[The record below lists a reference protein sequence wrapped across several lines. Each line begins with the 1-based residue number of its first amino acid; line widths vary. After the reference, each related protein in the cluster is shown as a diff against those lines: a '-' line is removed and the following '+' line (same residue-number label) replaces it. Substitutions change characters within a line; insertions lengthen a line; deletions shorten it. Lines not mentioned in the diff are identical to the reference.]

1 MTGLLPG
8 GFEALE
14 PFAEHWSL
22 QGEAA
27 RAAARS
33 AASDE
38 ERARFYEAAQPLM
51 EEALAYLDGKPIDGL
66 GEKDAN
72 LMRLMLSLANVYHSV
87 EVLGDAEAENARMR
101 SRLKF
106 TDHAPY

>member
-1 MTGLLPG
+1 MGALPA
-8 GFEALE
+8 GFEVLE
-14 PFAEHWSL
+14 PFVEAWAL
-22 QGEAA
+22 AGEAA

-38 ERARFYEAAQPLM
+38 QRARFYDAAQPLM
-51 EEALAYLDGKPIDGL
+51 AEALAYLDGKPIGSL
-66 GEKDAN
+66 DAPDAT
-72 LMRLMLSLANVYHSV
+72 LMRLMLSLANVYHSI

-101 SRLKF
+101 SRLAF

>member
-1 MTGLLPG
+1 MGALPA

-14 PFAEHWSL
+14 PFVADWAL
-22 QGEAA
+22 AGETA

-38 ERARFYEAAQPLM
+38 QRAQFYAGAQPLM
-51 EEALAYLDGKPIDGL
+51 EAALAYLDGKPIDNL
-66 GEKDAN
+66 DAPDTT

-87 EVLGDAEAENARMR
+87 EVLGDTEAENARMR
-101 SRLKF
+101 ARLTL
-106 TDHAPY
+106 TDLAPY

>member
-1 MTGLLPG
+1 VTRLPA

-14 PFAEHWSL
+14 PFVSEWAL
-22 QGEAA
+22 AGEAA

-33 AASDE
+33 SASDAQ
-38 ERARFYEAAQPLM
+38 RQRFYDVAQPLM
-51 EEALAYLDGKPIDGL
+51 EQALAWLDTKQIDKL
-66 GEKDAN
+66 DDADAT

-101 SRLKF
+101 ARLEF

>member
-1 MTGLLPG
+1 MAALPA

-14 PFAEHWSL
+14 PFVGQWAL
-22 QGEAA
+22 AGEAA

-33 AASDE
+33 AASDG
-38 ERARFYEAAQPLM
+38 ERERFYHAAQPLM
-51 EEALAYLDGKPIDGL
+51 EAALAYLDGKPIGSLDGP
-66 GEKDAN
+66 DAT

-101 SRLKF
+101 SRLAF

>member
-1 MTGLLPG
+1 MAALPA
-8 GFEALE
+8 GFRALE
-14 PFAEHWSL
+14 PFVERWAL
-22 QGEAA
+22 AGEAA

-33 AASDE
+33 AASDA
-38 ERARFYEAAQPLM
+38 ERLEFYQAAQPLM
-51 EEALAYLDGKPIDGL
+51 QAALAHLDGKPIGSL
-66 GEKDAN
+66 TGCDAA

-101 SRLKF
+101 ARLQF

>member
-1 MTGLLPG
+1 MAALPL
-8 GFEALE
+8 GFETLE
-14 PFAEHWSL
+14 PFVEQWAL
-22 QGEAA
+22 AGEAA

-33 AASDE
+33 DASDD
-38 ERARFYEAAQPLM
+38 EREKFYAAAQPLM
-51 EEALAYLDGKPIDGL
+51 EAALAYLDGKPIDSLDGP
-66 GEKDAN
+66 DAA

-101 SRLKF
+101 ARLAF

>member
-1 MTGLLPG
+1 MTRLPA

-14 PFAEHWSL
+14 PFVSDWAL
-22 QGEAA
+22 AGEAA

-33 AASDE
+33 RASNAQ
-38 ERARFYEAAQPLM
+38 RQQFYDAAQPLM
-51 EEALAYLDGKPIDGL
+51 QQALAWLDAKPIGNL
-66 GEKDAN
+66 GEADAT

-101 SRLKF
+101 ARLEF

>member
-1 MTGLLPG
+1 MALLPA
-8 GFEALE
+8 GFEPLE
-14 PFAEHWSL
+14 PFVERWAL
-22 QGEAA
+22 VGEAA

-38 ERARFYEAAQPLM
+38 ERGRFYEAAQPLM
-51 EEALAYLDGKPIDGL
+51 QTALAHLDGKSIDSLEGP
-66 GEKDAN
+66 DAT

-101 SRLKF
+101 ARLQF

>member
-1 MTGLLPG
+1 MTRLPA

-14 PFAEHWSL
+14 PFVSDWAL
-22 QGEAA
+22 AGEAA

-33 AASDE
+33 RASNAQ
-38 ERARFYEAAQPLM
+38 RQQFYDAAQPLM
-51 EEALAYLDGKPIDGL
+51 QQALAWLDAKPIGNL
-66 GEKDAN
+66 SEADAT
-72 LMRLMLSLANVYHSV
+72 LMRLILSLANVYHSV

-101 SRLKF
+101 ARLEF

>member
-1 MTGLLPG
+1 MALLPA
-8 GFEALE
+8 GFEPLE
-14 PFAEHWSL
+14 PYAEQWAL
-22 QGEAA
+22 AGEAA

-38 ERARFYEAAQPLM
+38 ERLEFYQAAQPLM
-51 EEALAYLDGKPIDGL
+51 PAALAWLDGKSIGSLDEP
-66 GEKDAN
+66 DAA

-101 SRLKF
+101 ARLHF

>member
-1 MTGLLPG
+1 MGALPA

-14 PFAEHWSL
+14 PFVEAWAL
-22 QGEAA
+22 GGEAA

-38 ERARFYEAAQPLM
+38 QRAEFYDAAQPLM
-51 EEALAYLDGKPIDGL
+51 AAALAYLDGKPIGSLDGP
-66 GEKDAN
+66 DAT

-101 SRLKF
+101 SRLAF
-106 TDHAPY
+106 TDYAPY